1 MSMLET
7 LTDKYATKNLVL
19 DAVSASAE
27 KRGLT
32 LDQGSYLRVKIGRG
46 SFGTEIGQELYNK
59 PVVIFRATMDHL
71 DYIMGVLEAEPW
83 EDNVFCTS
91 DIIRVKQESE
101 SSYKVVTRGHTLFIF
116 PDKTEPAEQNDKA

>member
-19 DAVSASAE
+19 NAVSASAE

-32 LDQGSYLRVKIGRG
+32 LDQDSYLRAKIGKG
-46 SFGTEIGQELYNK
+46 SYGTEIGHELYNK

-91 DIIRVKQESE
+91 DIVRVKHEDDAV
-101 SSYKVVTRGHTLFIF
+101 YTVVTHGHTLFIF
-116 PDKTEPAEQNDKA
+116 PDNAEPTEQSDKA